1 MASRIVAPAWSGKP
15 ASICLALWFAVG
27 LSAPQ
32 VAAPTQVILANS
44 SKNWRRRSCGIA
56 FIGLS
61 AGAKRVI
68 RSLTCLDTKRCPLS
82 VQQAPI
88 A

>member
-1 MASRIVAPAWSGKP
+1 VVSRIVRAVWAGKP

-27 LSAPQ
+27 SARA
-32 VAAPTQVILANS
+32 VFLANS
-44 SKNWRRRSCGIA
+44 SKNWRRRFCGI
-56 FIGLS
+56 IGPS

-82 VQQAPI
+82 VQQTPI